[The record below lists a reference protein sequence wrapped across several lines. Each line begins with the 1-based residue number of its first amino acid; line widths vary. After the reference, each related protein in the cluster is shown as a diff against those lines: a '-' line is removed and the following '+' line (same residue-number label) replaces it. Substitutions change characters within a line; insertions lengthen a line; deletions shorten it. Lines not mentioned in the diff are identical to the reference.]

1 MTTRIIRPFHALAIL
16 ALAVLALAVLASAH
30 TVTRA
35 SAASTTTI
43 HVSEKEFSI
52 KLSKGSLARP
62 GTVRFDVKNAGK
74 MAHNFRINGKQT
86 RLIKP
91 GKTASLTVAFKKK
104 TSYHYICAVPGHAA
118 LGMKGVFTVR

>member
-1 MTTRIIRPFHALAIL
+1 MTTRIIRPFHAIAAL
-16 ALAVLALAVLASAH
+16 ALAVLALALLASAH
-30 TVTRA
+30 TVAGA

-52 KLSKGSLARP
+52 KLSNGSLARP
-62 GTVRFDVKNAGK
+62 GTVTFDVKNAGK

-86 RLIKP
+86 QLIQP
-91 GKTASLTVAFKKK
+91 SKTATLTVAFKKK
-104 TSYHYICAVPGHAA
+104 GSYYYLCAVSGHAA

>member
-1 MTTRIIRPFHALAIL
+1 MTTRIIRPFHALAAVALAML
-16 ALAVLALAVLASAH
+16 ALAPLALAR
-30 TVTRA
+30 TVARA
-35 SAASTTTI
+35 SAASSTI

-62 GTVRFDVKNAGK
+62 GTVTFDVKNAGK
-74 MAHNFRINGKQT
+74 MEHNFRINGRQT

-104 TSYHYICAVPGHAA
+104 ASYHYLCAVPGHAA
-118 LGMKGVFTVR
+118 LGMKGVFKVG